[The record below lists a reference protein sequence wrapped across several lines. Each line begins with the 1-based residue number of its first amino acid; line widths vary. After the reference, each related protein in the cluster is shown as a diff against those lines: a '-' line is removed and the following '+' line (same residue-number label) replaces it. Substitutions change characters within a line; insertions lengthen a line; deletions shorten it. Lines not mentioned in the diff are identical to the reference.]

1 MLNVLPEPAATIVAI
16 AAFTGVRRGELRGL
30 LWENYDGE
38 QALVSQSFWRGH
50 RLDPKTRQS
59 KAPVPVIAQ
68 LARRLD
74 WHRQVSGNPANGLMF
89 PGPVGK
95 PINLDALAADVIV
108 PVLTKA
114 GVQWHGWHAYRRGLA
129 TNPHRLGVPDK
140 IIQRSG
146 TRTWRSR
153 RAATSRLQTPTLR
166 RQCSNLGDLSNMHL
180 ICTSQVRETAV
191 HVISRR
197 TA

>member
-16 AAFTGVRRGELRGL
+16 AAFTGVRKGELRGL

-38 QALVSQSFWRGH
+38 HVLVSQSFWRGH

-74 WHRQVSGNPANGLMF
+74 WHRRVSGSPANGLMF

-108 PVLTKA
+108 PLLTKA
-114 GVQWHGWHAYRRGLA
+114 GAQWHGWHAFRRDWRQIFIGLEFP
-129 TNPHRLGVPDK
+129 T
-140 IIQRSG
+140 RSSKESCG
-146 TRTWRSR
+146 TQTWWSR
-153 RAATSRLQTPTLR
+153 RAATSRPPTLTLR
-166 RQCSNLGDLSNMHL
+166 RQCSNLGDPSNMHL
-180 ICTSQVRETAV
+180 ICTSQVQRENG
-191 HVISRR
+191 
-197 TA
+197 